1 MRFRDKRLFE
11 SKRLDE
17 VKVLDKSFVITL
29 RVNDDEQAM
38 IRQLRELLDVEAD
51 GKALKIAARVG
62 LNVLQSVFG
71 DKLLRY
77 LSSTKRERK
86 SDYEKGVKS
95 QKDGFVIQP

>member
-1 MRFRDKRLFE
+1 MRFRDKKLFE

-17 VKVLDKSFVITL
+17 DKVLDKSFVITL

-38 IRQLRELLDVEAD
+38 IRKLRELLDVEAD

-71 DKLLRY
+71 DKLLKY

-86 SDYEKGVKS
+86 SDYEARGKV
-95 QKDGFVIQP
+95 